1 MVEIVNLDRDGHGV
15 IRVDDI
21 SYTFFYDPETET
33 VIHQIDY
40 DLVEQYEI
48 EMLIKVEYYE
58 RFA

>member
-1 MVEIVNLDRDGHGV
+1 MVEIVDLDRDGHGV

-40 DLVEQYEI
+40 NLVEQYEI
-48 EMLIKVEYYE
+48 ETLIKIEYDE
-58 RFA
+58 RFG

>member
-1 MVEIVNLDRDGHGV
+1 MVEVIDLGRDGHGV

-48 EMLIKVEYYE
+48 ETLIKIEYYE
-58 RFA
+58 RFR

>member
-1 MVEIVNLDRDGHGV
+1 MVEVIELSRDGHGV
-15 IRVDDI
+15 IDVNGT

-48 EMLIKVEYYE
+48 EMLIKVEYDE
-58 RFA
+58 RFG